1 MIEFSEDQA
10 RSRIVYD
17 DGFVST
23 KCDQCRAA
31 YAERIPLEEPP
42 CHTCYVE
49 LMPENNEAMEVYMM
63 VRSQYITAGM
73 GQVVDVSIPAVKIVM
88 DLLGVHDQLKCL
100 NKVRA
105 TFHHFL
111 KKDKKEE

>member
-1 MIEFSEDQA
+1 
-10 RSRIVYD
+10 
-17 DGFVST
+17 
-23 KCDQCRAA
+23 
-31 YAERIPLEEPP
+31 
-42 CHTCYVE
+42 
-49 LMPENNEAMEVYMM
+49 MM

-105 TFHHFL
+105 TFRHFL
-111 KKDKKEE
+111 NKDKKE